1 MRKDQIFVLLL
12 VILLPMSGCFDG
24 AVGDAEGAD
33 DTSDDQAVNGNIS
46 INPTVMT
53 VHIPEGQT
61 HSVTLNGSTLQ
72 VLDIWYV
79 NSDDYWI
86 GGGTIPFLM
95 NCSNGFT
102 MSSFASA
109 NYDYDNM
116 YLPILPDIECTV
128 ELNWQS
134 SNENGGPSEKIVILT
149 EANLKSLN

>member
-1 MRKDQIFVLLL
+1 MRNDQIFVLML

-79 NSDDYWI
+79 IEDNWRV
-86 GGGTIPFLM
+86 GGSIPFLM

-102 MSSFASA
+102 MSSSASA
-109 NYDYDNM
+109 NVGYDNV

-128 ELNWQS
+128 EFNWQS